1 MTQSDQ
7 LRRYDTLTFE
17 EALDVS
23 DVIRERRM
31 LRRMSRTLAVLMAIF
46 IGVGLLLGA
55 YPLVLQWKSNRE
67 LASQSEQVNEEV
79 DGWPFPQA
87 RDQLRAAEEYN
98 AKLVE
103 NGQQVL
109 GEAVDPFDVAN
120 GGSKASDETDS
131 KASKDSEYQSLLD
144 TGNGVMGSV
153 EIPKIDVDLPIY
165 HGTGE
170 AQLAMGVG
178 HLYGT
183 SLPVGGVST
192 HTVIT
197 GHRGLV
203 ESLMFTRLDEM
214 TEDDFVYLKIM
225 GETLAYEVDDISVI
239 EPDDE
244 SKLRIVD
251 GEDRITLM
259 TCTPYGINTH
269 RLLVSGHRVEIPEP
283 APEPTDLHDWRTI
296 GVWSCTGILVIG
308 GFLSWLFNRLRYGVW
323 HRMRHA
329 TRIYGKRSGR

>member
-1 MTQSDQ
+1 MAQSDQ
-7 LRRYDTLTFE
+7 LLRYDTLTFE
-17 EALDVS
+17 EAMDVS
-23 DVIRERRM
+23 DVMRERRM
-31 LRRMSRTLAVLMAIF
+31 LRRMSRTLAVFMVLL
-46 IGVGLLLGA
+46 IGGGLLLGA
-55 YPLVLQWKSNRE
+55 YPLVLQWKSSHE
-67 LASQSEQVNEEV
+67 LASQSEQVDEEV
-79 DGWPFPQA
+79 EGWPFPQA

-98 AKLVE
+98 TKLAA

-109 GEAVDPFDVAN
+109 GEAVDPFDIAN
-120 GGSKASDETDS
+120 GGSKASSEMDS
-131 KASKDSEYQSLLD
+131 KASKDSEYQNLLD
-144 TGNGVMGSV
+144 TGNGVMGSI
-153 EIPKIDVDLPIY
+153 EIPKIDVNLPIY

-170 AQLAMGVG
+170 DQLAMGVG

-183 SLPVGGVST
+183 SLPVGGTST

-203 ESLMFTRLDEM
+203 KSLIFTRLDEM
-214 TEDDFVYLKIM
+214 VDGDFIYLKIM

-239 EPDDE
+239 LPDDE

-269 RLLVSGHRVEIPEP
+269 RLLVSGHRAEMPDP
-283 APEPTDLHDWRTI
+283 APDPTDLHDWRTI
-296 GVWSCTGILVIG
+296 GIWSCAGILVVG
-308 GFLSWLFNRLRYGVW
+308 GFLAWLFNRIRHGVW

-329 TRIYGKRSGR
+329 TRIHVKRSDK